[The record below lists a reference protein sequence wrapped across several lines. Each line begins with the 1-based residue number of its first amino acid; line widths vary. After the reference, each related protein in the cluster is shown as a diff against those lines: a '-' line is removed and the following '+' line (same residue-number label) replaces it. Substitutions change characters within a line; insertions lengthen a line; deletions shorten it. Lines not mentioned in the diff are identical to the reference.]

1 MSGSAFSLGTGAT
14 DGVWAGRA
22 QGASAGRQSNWLAYF
37 EVYRIGFVFVTPQ
50 ALGHQFSV
58 DEGHVWLGWGIRS
71 GGRICLIRSQQNSSN
86 VGDGICDFRVH
97 SSSFYL
103 DHRLGQQSSHIGSRL
118 RWGRGFLWLLEG
130 VVTPQTY
137 AAPQLDSFIGVRMEI
152 AEAAF
157 RSPSRT
163 SRAVFL
169 CALAPLSWGYR
180 WLKLYLRRIPSHAVS

>member
-1 MSGSAFSLGTGAT
+1 MSGSAFSLGTG
-14 DGVWAGRA
+14 V
-22 QGASAGRQSNWLAYF
+22 
-37 EVYRIGFVFVTPQ
+37 VTPQ

-71 GGRICLIRSQQNSSN
+71 GGRIWLIRSQQNSSN

-118 RWGRGFLWLLEG
+118 RRGRGFLWLHEG
-130 VVTPQTY
+130 VEKPQTS
-137 AAPQLDSFIGVRMEI
+137 AAPWRKNFISVRMKI
-152 AEAAF
+152 AEAAV

-163 SRAVFL
+163 SQTVFL
-169 CALAPLSWGYR
+169 WALAPLSWGYR
-180 WLKLYLRRIPSHAVS
+180 W

>member
-1 MSGSAFSLGTGAT
+1 MEYGLEGHKARRRPAVQLACLFRGLSHWFRLRYASG
-14 DGVWAGRA
+14 
-22 QGASAGRQSNWLAYF
+22 
-37 EVYRIGFVFVTPQ
+37 P
-50 ALGHQFSV
+50 GHQFSV

-71 GGRICLIRSQQNSSN
+71 GGRIWLIRSQQNSSN